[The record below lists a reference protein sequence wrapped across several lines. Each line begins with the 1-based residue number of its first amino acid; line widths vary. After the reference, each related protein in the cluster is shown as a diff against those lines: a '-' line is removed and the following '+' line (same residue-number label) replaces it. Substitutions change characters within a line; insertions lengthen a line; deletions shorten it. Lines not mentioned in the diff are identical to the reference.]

1 MHACLIESLQIT
13 YEQMFNR
20 HTRNAEILLGNP
32 CMISTISLKQSECIS
47 EHLRSV
53 CTVLHVIYS
62 IVRGHIMSP
71 YNTVYQQNI
80 LCSLVDCKNERQCH
94 NIINHSMAV
103 QNYKALSTSLVPRS
117 ASTGSMSTPC
127 LRTGVVLL
135 DSSVGVHSET
145 NIRMTPVFLI
155 TTAQQVNAEE
165 VLYFVSHFT
174 ESYLQ

>member
-1 MHACLIESLQIT
+1 
-13 YEQMFNR
+13 
-20 HTRNAEILLGNP
+20 
-32 CMISTISLKQSECIS
+32 
-47 EHLRSV
+47 
-53 CTVLHVIYS
+53 
-62 IVRGHIMSP
+62 MSP
-71 YNTVYQQNI
+71 YNTVYLQNI